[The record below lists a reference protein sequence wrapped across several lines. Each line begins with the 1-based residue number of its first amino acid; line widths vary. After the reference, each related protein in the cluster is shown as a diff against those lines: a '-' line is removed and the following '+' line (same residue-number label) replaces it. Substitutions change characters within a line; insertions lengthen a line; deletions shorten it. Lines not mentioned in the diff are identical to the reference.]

1 MKGKVFLILFALP
14 FAGVGAWMGWSI
26 ADAMLESMRMQN
38 WQSTQARLETAGYET
53 HHGDDSTTYQAYATY
68 RYTANGQEYH
78 GDRVG
83 LFSGNDNIGSYQQD
97 TGLRLE
103 SLWRNGQP
111 VVIYYDPERPAES
124 IIDRD
129 LRWGMVGFR
138 SIFLFVFGGVGVGLI
153 VFGFLSPK
161 EKDPDDP
168 AYADMPWLANDDW
181 QTSSVRSQSR
191 TAMWGVWAFAALWNL
206 VSAPLPFLLV
216 EEVTVKENYLALI
229 GLLFPLVGIALLT
242 WAIRRS
248 REWTRF
254 GPTPVHLDPFP
265 GAIGGHVGGT
275 IDLKLPFDP
284 AHRFHVSLTNLHH
297 YTSGSGK
304 NRSSRE
310 KALWQRDAQAA
321 AQPGPEGT
329 RLVFRFDVPD
339 GLDEADARQSGDSY
353 HAWRLGLTAEL
364 PGADLN
370 RDFSI
375 PVYRTGARSQSLP
388 ERALADAE
396 SRQDQLDEADAL
408 GLMNMTHTATGK
420 RLHLPAGRNGG
431 TAALGF
437 LFGAGFAAAGYF
449 ILTVEQQLFMGA
461 VFGLLGSLVGLGSL
475 YAGLNSLTVDM
486 DGGKIRS
493 VRRVLGVPVSIGEMP
508 AHSVSSLSKDSS
520 FQSNSGG
527 KHVMHY
533 TVYALDSAGK
543 KVTLGE
549 GFRGAGDAD
558 AAIRVLSR
566 EFGLRVPGP
575 TAVGSAATDIDY
587 LAADS

>member
-14 FAGVGAWMGWSI
+14 FTGVGAWMGWSI
-26 ADAMLESMRMQN
+26 ADAMLESMRMQS
-38 WQSTQARLETAGYET
+38 WQPAQARLEAAGYET
-53 HHGDDSTTYQAYATY
+53 HHGDDSTTYKAYATY
-68 RYTANGQEYH
+68 RYTANGQEYR

-111 VVIYYDPERPAES
+111 VVVYYNPERPSES

-153 VFGFLSPK
+153 VFGFLSPR

-168 AYADMPWLANDDW
+168 AYAGAPWLANDSW
-181 QTSSVRSQSR
+181 QTSSIRSQSR
-191 TAMWGVWAFAALWNL
+191 TAMWGIWAFAAFWNL
-206 VSAPLPFLLV
+206 ISAPLPFVLV
-216 EEVTVKENYLALI
+216 EEVTEKQNYLALI
-229 GLLFPLVGIALLT
+229 GLLFPLVGIGLLT
-242 WAIRRS
+242 WAVRRT

-254 GPTPVHLDPFP
+254 GPTPVRLDPFP

-275 IDLKLPFDP
+275 IDLKIPYDP
-284 AHRFHVSLTNLHH
+284 AHRFQVSLTNLHH
-297 YTSGSGK
+297 YTSDSGK

-321 AQPGPEGT
+321 AQPGPDGT

-339 GLDEADARQSGDSY
+339 GLDESDARESGDSY
-353 HAWRLGLTAEL
+353 YAWRLNLTAEL
-364 PGADLN
+364 SGTDLN

-375 PVYRTGARSQSLP
+375 PVYKTGARSQSLP
-388 ERALADAE
+388 ERALADAD
-396 SRQDQLDEADAL
+396 SRQEQLDEADAL
-408 GLMNMTHTATGK
+408 GLMNLTHTPTGK

-431 TAALGF
+431 MAILGF

-449 ILTVEQQLFMGA
+449 ILTVEHQLFMGA
-461 VFGLLGSLVGLGSL
+461 VFGFLGTVVALGSL
-475 YAGLNSLTVDM
+475 YAGLNSLTVDLEA
-486 DGGKIRS
+486 GKIRS
-493 VRRVLGVPVSIGEMP
+493 VRRVLGMPVSTREMP
-508 AHSVSSLSKDSS
+508 AHRVSKISKDSS
-520 FQSNSGG
+520 FQSNAGG

-533 TVYALDSAGK
+533 SIYAHDAAGGK
-543 KVTLGE
+543 LTLAE
-549 GFRGAGDAD
+549 GFKGTGDAD

-575 TAVGSAATDIDY
+575 TAADSAAPDIDY
-587 LAADS
+587 LATDS

>member
-26 ADAMLESMRMQN
+26 ADAMLESMRMQS
-38 WQSTQARLETAGYET
+38 WQSTQARLEKAGYET

-68 RYTANGQEYH
+68 RYTANGQEYQ

-111 VVIYYDPERPAES
+111 VVIYYDPERPADS

-129 LRWGMVGFR
+129 LRWGMIGFR

-153 VFGFLSPK
+153 VFSFLSPK

-168 AYADMPWLANDDW
+168 AYADAPWLANDDW

-191 TAMWGVWAFAALWNL
+191 TAMWGVWAFAAFWNL

-229 GLLFPLVGIALLT
+229 GLLFPLVGIGLLT

-254 GPTPVHLDPFP
+254 GPTPVRLDPFP

-388 ERALADAE
+388 ERALADAD

-408 GLMNMTHTATGK
+408 GLMNLTHTPTGK

-431 TAALGF
+431 MAALGF

-449 ILTVEQQLFMGA
+449 ILTAEQQLFMGA

-475 YAGLNSLTVDM
+475 YAGLNSLTVDL

-533 TVYALDSAGK
+533 TVYAHDSAGK
-543 KVTLGE
+543 RVTLGE

-575 TAVGSAATDIDY
+575 TAVGSTATDIDY